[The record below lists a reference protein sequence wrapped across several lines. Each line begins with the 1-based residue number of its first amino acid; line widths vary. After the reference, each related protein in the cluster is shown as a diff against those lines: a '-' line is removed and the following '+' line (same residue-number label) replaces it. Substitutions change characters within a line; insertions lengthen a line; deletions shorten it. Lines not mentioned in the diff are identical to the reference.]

1 MRRFE
6 GKTVLV
12 TGASAGIGR
21 HTALEFAREGAKVV
35 LVARRTDKLKEVQDE
50 IVSLGGQ
57 TILAP
62 GDVTV
67 ASDVEE
73 IFRVAATGFGGV
85 DILVN
90 NAGIS
95 DGSFATVHCTDENW
109 FRNLAVNEK
118 SVFLCTRAA
127 LRYMTQ
133 TWRGSIINVSSIGGV
148 YAVAG
153 AAYSAA
159 KRAVIGLT
167 KNVALQYAGTDIRC
181 NAVCPGPVPTELLS
195 AEADSSTDLEM
206 RKLTGEHID
215 KSIPLLQVEDIS
227 NAILFFA
234 DDRSVRITGQIL
246 VVDSGRCL

>member
-1 MRRFE
+1 
-6 GKTVLV
+6 
-12 TGASAGIGR
+12 
-21 HTALEFAREGAKVV
+21 
-35 LVARRTDKLKEVQDE
+35 
-50 IVSLGGQ
+50 
-57 TILAP
+57 
-62 GDVTV
+62 
-67 ASDVEE
+67 
-73 IFRVAATGFGGV
+73 
-85 DILVN
+85 
-90 NAGIS
+90 
-95 DGSFATVHCTDENW
+95 
-109 FRNLAVNEK
+109 
-118 SVFLCTRAA
+118 
-127 LRYMTQ
+127 MTQ
-133 TWRGSIINVSSIGGV
+133 TGRGSIINVSSIGGV

-215 KSIPLLQVEDIS
+215 KSIPLLQVEVIS